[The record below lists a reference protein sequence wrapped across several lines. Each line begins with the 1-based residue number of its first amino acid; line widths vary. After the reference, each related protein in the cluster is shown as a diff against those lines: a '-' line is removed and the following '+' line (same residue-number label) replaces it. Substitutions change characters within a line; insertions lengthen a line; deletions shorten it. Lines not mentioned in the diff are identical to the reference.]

1 MRQTSFTF
9 PLSPFPFFLA
19 FPQNEAKGEEHMGP
33 NDGRWIAVAVLAAAT
48 AGWQIAAH
56 AQGQYPS
63 HGIRI
68 ISPTAPGGGNDL
80 VARMLAQRLSDRFGV
95 PAVAEN
101 RTGAGTVIGNDI
113 VAKSKP
119 DGYTLLLAPAALVI
133 SPAMYKKMPYD
144 AARDFAPITQAAS
157 LPAIIVIHPSVP
169 AKTVKDMIA
178 LARARP
184 GQFFYSSAGHGTQ
197 PHLSMEMFASMAK
210 VKMTHVAYK
219 GTTPALTDLIAG
231 QVALMAGNMPQL
243 LPQVR
248 AGRVRALGVTTA
260 HRVAAAPDIPT
271 IAEGGLPGYESVQW
285 YGLFAP
291 AHTPREI
298 VERLNKETI
307 AMLQTPQV
315 RERLAAD
322 GAEIVGSTPEAFA
335 TFYLAELAKWAKVV
349 KEAGIKP
356 E

>member
-1 MRQTSFTF
+1 MGSHIGRRITAAA
-9 PLSPFPFFLA
+9 LSGLL
-19 FPQNEAKGEEHMGP
+19 
-33 NDGRWIAVAVLAAAT
+33 LAA
-48 AGWQIAAH
+48 GVQSQAA

-63 HGIRI
+63 RGIRI
-68 ISPTAPGGGNDL
+68 VVPTAPGGGNDL
-80 VARMLAQRLSDRFGV
+80 VARMLAQRLTDRFGV

-119 DGYTLLLAPAALVI
+119 DGYTLLMAPAAIVI

-144 AARDFAPITQAAS
+144 AAKDFAYIMHIATV
-157 LPAIIVIHPSVP
+157 PAIIAIHPSVP
-169 AKTVKDMIA
+169 AKSVKDMIA

-184 GQFFYSSAGHGTQ
+184 GQFFYASAGHGTQ
-197 PHLSMEMFASMAK
+197 PHLTMELFASMAK
-210 VKMTHVAYK
+210 IKMNHVPYK
-219 GTTPALTDLIAG
+219 GTTPGLTDLIAG

-248 AGRVRALGVTTA
+248 AGRLRALGVTTA
-260 HRVAAAPDIPT
+260 HRAAAAPDIPA
-271 IAEGGLPGYESVQW
+271 IAEGLPGFESVQW

-298 VERLNKETI
+298 IERLNKETL
-307 AMLQTPQV
+307 AMLQTAQV

-335 TFYLAELAKWAKVV
+335 AFYLADLAKWAKVV
-349 KEAGIKP
+349 KAAGIQP